1 MPPKDGASKETFPLR
16 VSPDV
21 RLRLGNLQE
30 LRGSTT
36 LSEAAT
42 DALLEGLIRL
52 EDEAFSAENKRLI
65 NQRLRAKLAGAIEAV
80 TSLEELIPTL
90 GTFAPIAGA
99 TVAEAVALLR
109 TWLSE

>member
-1 MPPKDGASKETFPLR
+1 VPPKDGVSKETLPLR
-16 VSPDV
+16 VSPEV
-21 RLRLGNLQE
+21 RLRLGHLQE
-30 LRGSTT
+30 LRGSTS

-42 DALLEGLIRL
+42 DALIEGLIRL

-80 TSLEELIPTL
+80 TTLEDLTPTL
-90 GTFAPIAGA
+90 DSTDRA
-99 TVAEAVALLR
+99 TVAQAVALLR

>member
-1 MPPKDGASKETFPLR
+1 MPPKDGASKETLPLR

-21 RLRLGNLQE
+21 RLRLGHLQE
-30 LRGSTT
+30 LRGSTS

-42 DALLEGLIRL
+42 DALIEGLIRL

-65 NQRLRAKLAGAIEAV
+65 NQRLRAKVGGAMEAV
-80 TSLEELIPTL
+80 ASLEELTPTL
-90 GTFAPIAGA
+90 DPTDRA